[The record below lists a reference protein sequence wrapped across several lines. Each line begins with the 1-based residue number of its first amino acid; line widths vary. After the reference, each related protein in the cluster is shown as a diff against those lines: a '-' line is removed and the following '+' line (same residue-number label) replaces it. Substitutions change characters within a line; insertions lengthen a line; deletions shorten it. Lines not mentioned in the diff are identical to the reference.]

1 MIEKI
6 DGTILTIEGK
16 RYDVIRNLECL
27 EEANGRQKTYLR
39 TPTKVKVFKEL
50 KGTDPELFERVTHTY
65 WWSQYEDAVNG
76 VVTATNN
83 NNESEG
89 MSLMN
94 NESLTKLINAIESI
108 SDMHKI
114 EFAEKKVEDYAKE
127 FIEKT
132 YGKLP
137 TVYDIR
143 VTDDKIGRVEGVTHK
158 IFPTV
163 CKLINM
169 GEPVMLVGPA
179 GTGKNYMVEQ
189 IAKALGGEFFYS
201 STLTQEFKLTGY
213 QDANGKYHPTP
224 LRKAMEFANENPD
237 KIAVFMLDEF
247 DGCSADVAIMI
258 NGLLANGYMDFPD
271 KMIRVGDNFKV
282 VCAANTFGNGA
293 DMVYAGRNVLDGAT
307 LDRFITVK
315 MDYDENLETK
325 LCPDD
330 ELKRFIYDIRRSA
343 KNNHINAIVGM
354 RCLSKAYKML
364 INGLDKDTIVQGAI
378 VKGMGEDDINV
389 LKGGLDS
396 SNSWYKYFKYI
407 K

>member
-1 MIEKI
+1 MIEEI
-6 DGTILTIEGK
+6 NGTILTIEGK

-27 EEANGRQKTYLR
+27 EEASGRQKTYLR

-50 KGTDPELFERVTHTY
+50 KGTDPELFERITHTY

-76 VVTATNN
+76 VTTPV

-94 NESLTKLINAIESI
+94 NESLTKLINAIEGI

-114 EFAEKKVEDYAKE
+114 EFAEKKVEEYAKE
-127 FIEKT
+127 FIQKT

-137 TVYDIR
+137 TTYDVR
-143 VTDDKIGRVEGVTHK
+143 TSDDKIQRIDGITHK

-163 CKLINM
+163 CKLVNM

-179 GTGKNYMVEQ
+179 GTGKNFMVEQ

-213 QDANGKYHPTP
+213 QDANGIYHPTP
-224 LRKAMEFANENPD
+224 LRKAMEFAIANPD
-237 KIAVFMLDEF
+237 KPAIFMLDEF

-271 KMIRVGDNFKV
+271 KMLRVGDNFKV

-293 DMVYAGRNVLDGAT
+293 DMIYAGRNVLDGAT
-307 LDRFITVK
+307 LDRFITIK
-315 MDYDENLETK
+315 MDYDENLETQ
-325 LCPDD
+325 LCPDED
-330 ELKRFIYDIRRSA
+330 LKRFIYDIRRSA

-354 RCLSKAYKML
+354 RCLSKSYKML
-364 INGLDKDTIVQGAI
+364 MNGFDKDTIVQGAI
-378 VKGMGEDDINV
+378 LKGMGEDDINV
-389 LKGGLDS
+389 LKGGLDN
-396 SNSWYKYFKYI
+396 SNPWYKHFKYV